1 MTNEDFAASIIAMQG
16 TLYRVTCAILRDHA
30 DREDAV
36 QSAIEKAWRK
46 RALLRDE
53 SKMKPWVTR
62 ILVNEC
68 YQILRHQKREAPVET
83 IPDVPAPEGSDPDL
97 YRFFT
102 TLPDTL
108 RLTMVL
114 HYVEGWDVKDVAR
127 IQRIPAG
134 TVKSRL
140 LRGREKLKE
149 NEYVKEVL
157 GL

>member
-1 MTNEDFAASIIAMQG
+1 MTNEDFAVRIVAMQG
-16 TLYRVTCAILRDHA
+16 TLYRVTCAILREHA

-46 RALLRDE
+46 QGLLRDE
-53 SKMKPWVTR
+53 TRLKAWVTR

-68 YQILRHQKREAPVET
+68 YLILRRQKRETPIEC
-83 IPDVPAPEGSDPDL
+83 IPDSPAPETADPDL

-102 TLPDTL
+102 DLPDTL

-114 HYVEGWDVKDVAR
+114 HYVEGYEVKEIAR
-127 IQRIPAG
+127 IQCIPVG
-134 TVKSRL
+134 TVKTRL
-140 LRGREKLKE
+140 MRGREKIKE
-149 NEYVKEVL
+149 NGYVKEAL

>member
-1 MTNEDFAASIIAMQG
+1 MTNEDFATRIVAMQG
-16 TLYRVTCAILRDHA
+16 TLYRVTCSLLREHA

-46 RALLRDE
+46 LGALRDE
-53 SKMKPWVTR
+53 SRLKPWMVR

-68 YQILRHQKREAPVET
+68 YAILRRQKRELPVET
-83 IPDVPAPEGSDPDL
+83 IPDAPAPETADPDL

-102 TLPDTL
+102 NLPDTL

-114 HYVEGWDVKDVAR
+114 HYVEGYDVKEIAQ
-127 IQRIPAG
+127 ILRIPVG

-140 LRGREKLKE
+140 MRGREKIKE
-149 NEYVKEVL
+149 NESVKEVL

>member
-1 MTNEDFAASIIAMQG
+1 MTNEDFAARIIAMQG
-16 TLYRVTCAILRDHA
+16 TLYRVTCSMLHDHA

-36 QSAIEKAWRK
+36 QSAIEKAWHK
-46 RALLRDE
+46 RGMLRDE
-53 SKMKPWVTR
+53 NRLKAWVTR

-68 YQILRHQKREAPVET
+68 YAILRRHKHITPVES
-83 IPDVPAPEGSDPDL
+83 IPDAPAPETADPDL

-102 TLPDTL
+102 DLPDTL

-114 HYVEGWDVKDVAR
+114 HYVEGYEVKEVAR
-127 IQRIPAG
+127 IQRIPVN

-140 LRGREKLKE
+140 LRGREKMRD

-157 GL
+157 GV

>member
-1 MTNEDFAASIIAMQG
+1 MTNEDFASRIVAMQG
-16 TLYRVTCAILRDHA
+16 TLYRVTCALLREHA

-46 RALLRDE
+46 QGMLRDE
-53 SKMKPWVTR
+53 TRLKAWVTR

-68 YQILRHQKREAPVET
+68 YLILRRQKRETPVET
-83 IPDVPAPEGSDPDL
+83 IPDSPAPDTADPDL

-102 TLPDTL
+102 SLPDTL

-114 HYVEGWDVKDVAR
+114 HYVEGYEVKEIAR
-127 IQRIPAG
+127 IQRIPVG
-134 TVKSRL
+134 TVKTRL
-140 LRGREKLKE
+140 MRGREKIKD
-149 NEYVKEVL
+149 NEYVKEAL

>member
-1 MTNEDFAASIIAMQG
+1 MTNEDFATRIVAMQG
-16 TLYRVTCAILRDHA
+16 TLYRVTCSLLREHA

-46 RALLRDE
+46 LPSLRDE
-53 SKMKPWVTR
+53 TRLKPWVVR

-68 YQILRHQKREAPVET
+68 YAILRHQKRELPVEN
-83 IPDVPAPEGSDPDL
+83 IPDGPAPEGSDPDL

-102 TLPDTL
+102 NLPDTL
-108 RLTMVL
+108 KLTMVL
-114 HYVEGWDVKDVAR
+114 HYVEGYEVKEIAQ
-127 IQRIPAG
+127 ILRIPAG

-140 LRGREKLKE
+140 MRGREKIKE
-149 NEYVKEVL
+149 NESVKEAL